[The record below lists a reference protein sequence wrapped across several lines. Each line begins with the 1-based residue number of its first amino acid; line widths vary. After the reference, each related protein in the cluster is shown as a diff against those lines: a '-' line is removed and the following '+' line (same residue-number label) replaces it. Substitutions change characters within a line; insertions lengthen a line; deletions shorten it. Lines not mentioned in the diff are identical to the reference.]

1 MPYVELHAHSS
12 YSFLDGASLPEELAV
27 RAAELGYPAL
37 ALTDH
42 DGVYG
47 SLEFA
52 HAAKHFGVR
61 PITGAELT
69 LADRSHV
76 TVLVETA
83 KGYAN
88 LCRLITA
95 AHAHT
100 RPEGK
105 ETQPPADPALDQA
118 LLEEL
123 NEGLVCLSGCARHGL
138 AVRNPNGA
146 ARLARA
152 FGRERFFV
160 ELQRPYERG
169 DARRNAGLRDL
180 AASLGVPT
188 IVTGDVH
195 AHHLR
200 RAALQDVLVAIRHR
214 SSLDGCE
221 AERRGNHECVLLSPA
236 EMVER
241 FPEDR
246 AAVARTVELAE
257 RLRFDLT
264 EELGYRY
271 PDFSDSPEPA
281 IVQLAHVCKR
291 TFEDRYPRGHKLRR
305 EARARLD
312 EELKLIDELGLAG
325 FFLLHWDV
333 LELAR
338 ECALEVRGRDSPRHA
353 LPPGRGRGSS
363 VGSLVCY
370 LTGLSHVDPVGA
382 ELSLGRFL
390 NRELDSVPDIDLD
403 FPRDIRE
410 KLIVAVTERYGREH
424 AALVASFS
432 TYRSRGAIRDVGK
445 ALGLPYAELE
455 RIARVSEGWNAKR
468 VAEELQQLPDADR
481 KLLSPRW
488 RAFGELCHEIAGLP
502 RHISQHPGGMV
513 ISSRPLVEL
522 VPVQP
527 AAMAGRQMCQ
537 WDKDSCA
544 DAGFLK
550 IDLLGLGMLSAVE
563 DCVDQIARLQGKPI
577 DLSRIPLDD
586 KAVYEEIQ
594 RADTIGDFQIE
605 SRAQMQSL
613 LRTRPENID
622 DLTVQVALVR
632 PGPIQGKA
640 VHPYIEHRQRL
651 REDPSFVPPVDH
663 PLLADCLRS
672 TLGVVVFQDQV
683 LEVAIALAGFSVGEA
698 EGLRRAMSRKR
709 SHDALEAYR
718 ERFVEGAL
726 RKGVDAETADM
737 VYDKLVGFSGF
748 GFPKSH
754 AAAFGLL
761 AYQSAW
767 LRHHYPAE
775 FLCALLN
782 AQPMGFYPPAT
793 LVRDGQRR
801 GVETRPPDVNVSAAK
816 CAVEDGAVR
825 IGIDYV
831 NGIGE
836 DRGGG
841 CRRGARAGAN
851 RSPSVRDLA
860 QRTQLSEHGLETLIV
875 AGACDCFEL
884 PRRQLLWQLGL
895 VPRSQSVPGSGGE
908 EKQLALPL
916 DPTAA
921 TPELPEP
928 TVWERMLADYRTT
941 NLSVGVHPHGAPACA
956 SAGWRDLLA
965 RPRERAGP
973 RAGGDR
979 GNGCRTAAAR
989 DRERRRLHADR
1000 GRVRPGQPDRAAVGL
1015 RQAPSD
1021 RPRRAAHPRARPL
1034 RTDRAQPERP
1044 RPLARDTRAARAP
1057 DLAGVRSGRQPARA
1071 PTTSATAD
1079 SVGLRRLLI
1088 GSRCSIERPSC
1099 ALRLKAVLTSAT
1111 WVNACGKLPSWR
1123 RVSGS
1128 HSSASRPRSLRR
1140 SRSRSK
1146 DLLGLVVPSLEREI
1160 VGEPEGAREER
1171 ALAGRQPVDGPCLF
1185 VVRCTGRRARRARG
1199 HARSPRPCR
1208 PCAGRPPGG
1217 SRRAGSS
1224 AGSRPAASSRTT
1236 A

>member
-1 MPYVELHAHSS
+1 MTVELQPEFPHRTRKKDKLAPGTARSSTVPYVELHAHSS

-27 RAAELGYPAL
+27 SAAELGYPAL

-76 TVLVETA
+76 TVLVDTA
-83 KGYAN
+83 KGYSN

-95 AHAHT
+95 AHAQT
-100 RPEGK
+100 RPVGK
-105 ETQPPADPALDQA
+105 ETQPPADPALDQR

-123 NEGLVCLSGCARHGL
+123 NEGLVCLSGCARHGVAL
-138 AVRNPNGA
+138 RNPNGA

-152 FGRERFFV
+152 FGPDRFFV

-169 DARRNAGLRDL
+169 DSRRNAGLRDL
-180 AASLGVPT
+180 AGMLGVPT
-188 IVTGDVH
+188 LVTGDVH
-195 AHHLR
+195 AHHRR
-200 RAALQDVLVAIRHR
+200 RAPLQDVLVAIRHR
-214 SSLDGCE
+214 SALDGCE
-221 AERRGNHECVLLSPA
+221 AERRGNHECVLLSPG

-257 RLRFDLT
+257 RLQFDLT

-281 IVQLAHVCKR
+281 IVQLAHVCSR
-291 TFEDRYPRGHKLRR
+291 SFEERYPRGHRLRR
-305 EARARLD
+305 EARVRLED
-312 EELKLIDELGLAG
+312 ELKLIDELGLAG

-468 VAEELQQLPDADR
+468 IAEELQLLPDADR
-481 KLLSPRW
+481 KLMSPRW
-488 RAFGELCHEIAGLP
+488 RAFAELCHEIAGLP

-594 RADTIGDFQIE
+594 NADTVGDFQIE

-663 PLLADCLRS
+663 PLLADCLRA

-683 LEVAIALAGFSVGEA
+683 LEVAIALAGFSVGEG

-718 ERFVEGAL
+718 ERFLAGAL
-726 RKGVDAETADM
+726 QQGVDLKTADM

-767 LRHHYPAE
+767 LRHHHPAE

-801 GVETRPPDVNVSAAK
+801 GVETRPPDVNISSAE
-816 CAVEDGAVR
+816 CTVEAGAVR

-836 DRGGG
+836 EDAKAVVEERERDGLFQ
-841 CRRGARAGAN
+841 
-851 RSPSVRDLA
+851 SVRDLA
-860 QRTQLSEHGLETLIV
+860 QRTQLSEHGLETLV
-875 AGACDCFEL
+875 VSGACDCFSRSKED
-884 PRRQLLWQLGL
+884 PSSGSFRRQLLWQLGL
-895 VPRSQSVPGSGGE
+895 VPRSHSVPGSGGE

-941 NLSVGVHPHGAPACA
+941 NLSVGVHPLELLRAHLPTGVI
-956 SAGWRDLLA
+956 SSRDLEQA
-965 RPRERAGP
+965 
-973 RAGGDR
+973 
-979 GNGCRTAAAR
+979 
-989 DRERRRLHADR
+989 
-1000 GRVRPGQPDRAAVGL
+1000 PDRAQVSIAGMAVA
-1015 RQAPSD
+1015 RQRPATANGVVFMLIEDEFGAVNLIVPPSVYD
-1021 RPRRAAHPRARPL
+1021 KHRAIVRGEPLILARG
-1034 RTDRAQPERP
+1034 RFERIE
-1044 RPLARDTRAARAP
+1044 RNQNVLVRSLETLGPLAR
-1057 DLAGVRSGRQPARA
+1057 
-1071 PTTSATAD
+1071 
-1079 SVGLRRLLI
+1079 
-1088 GSRCSIERPSC
+1088 
-1099 ALRLKAVLTSAT
+1099 
-1111 WVNACGKLPSWR
+1111 
-1123 RVSGS
+1123 RVSQETEVG
-1128 HSSASRPRSLRR
+1128 ASLP
-1140 SRSRSK
+1140 
-1146 DLLGLVVPSLEREI
+1146 
-1160 VGEPEGAREER
+1160 GAHH
-1171 ALAGRQPVDGPCLF
+1171 F
-1185 VVRCTGRRARRARG
+1185 G
-1199 HARSPRPCR
+1199 HR
-1208 PCAGRPPGG
+1208 
-1217 SRRAGSS
+1217 
-1224 AGSRPAASSRTT
+1224 
-1236 A
+1236 